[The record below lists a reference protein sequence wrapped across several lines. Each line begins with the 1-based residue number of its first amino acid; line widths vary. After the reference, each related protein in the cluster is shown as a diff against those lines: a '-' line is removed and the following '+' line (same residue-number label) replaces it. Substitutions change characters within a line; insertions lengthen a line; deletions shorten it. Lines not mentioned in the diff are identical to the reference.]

1 MRPPFLFAALSAV
14 LLSSCY
20 SPGDGV
26 APPLNEIYFPT
37 GLALD
42 VIPTMSTMAPAAPA
56 HLFIASSD
64 FDLQYRASAL
74 ASFDLNVLHDHYLPQ
89 LCNTDADCDTQHC
102 DNGEATNPA
111 QDSGN
116 REVTPSASYFCF
128 DPAVNVEPNG
138 LLQPCLPLAQQST
151 ADQVLYPGHCAAID
165 PRIVV
170 DGHNLI
176 TTSVQIGAFATDAVF
191 RVPGPDADGNPVMG
205 GGTLPDGRLFIP
217 VRGDATL
224 HWIDTYDDGHLDCG
238 QSDSPDGSCDDAHRV
253 GDDEVEESQNSLR
266 QEPEPFAI
274 AIDDAGQNVAI
285 TNQTTGSVSLYVN
298 HWVDGPSVRPDL
310 VYLLTGLPTAP
321 VGIAAL
327 PTPRLIDPTSYEPG
341 FLAVYADAPQ
351 VDLLRVHVEGKPV
364 NPPQDSAMAPL
375 SYAVRTL
382 TRAGSASINANSI
395 GSDSRG
401 IAIDDSERKADY
413 VACAPACDPT
423 SPKWLGCVCPGATP
437 GAPLTPCTQALQTC
451 LQSAHQPSVYV
462 SNRAPAS
469 VLIGTLAS
477 DKTYISG
484 TSELPEFSDSLPLT
498 QGPSRVVLGKVRVPG
513 TTYPDSHGAFALEQR
528 VFIVCFDSR
537 RIYIYDPVR
546 QVVDAI
552 VTTGRGPFALAIDE
566 QRGLGY
572 VAHFTDS
579 YLGVISLDQRF
590 PNNYAQIIASVGIP
604 TPPRASK

>member
-42 VIPTMSTMAPAAPA
+42 VIPNPDPTMPPAAPA
-56 HLFIASSD
+56 HLFVASSD

-74 ASFDLNVLHDHYLPQ
+74 ASFDLSVLQSFYLPQ

-102 DNGEATNPA
+102 DNGEAGNPP

-128 DPAVNVEPNG
+128 DPSVNVEPNG

-165 PRIVV
+165 PGIVV
-170 DGHNLI
+170 GGHNLI
-176 TTSVQIGAFATDAVF
+176 ATSVQIGAFATDAVF
-191 RVPGPDADGNPVMG
+191 RVPGLDANGKLVVG
-205 GGTLPDGRLFIP
+205 GGTLPNGRLFIP

-224 HWIDTYDDGHLDCG
+224 HWIDTFDDGHLDCG
-238 QSDSPDGSCDDAHRV
+238 QNNTPDGSCDDAHRV
-253 GDDEVEESQNSLR
+253 GDDAVEESQNSLR

-274 AIDDAGQNVAI
+274 AIDDAGENVAV

-298 HWVDGPSVRPDL
+298 HWATGASVRPDL

-327 PTPRLIDPTSYEPG
+327 PTPKLIDPTDYEPG

-351 VDLLRVHVEGKPV
+351 VDLLRVHVEGAPI

-382 TRAGSASINANSI
+382 TRAGSAPIGANSI

-401 IAIDDSERKADY
+401 IAIDDSQRKADY
-413 VACAPACDPT
+413 VACAPTCTDPSVDLLTCACGPPGPT
-423 SPKWLGCVCPGATP
+423 QTTCQ
-437 GAPLTPCTQALQTC
+437 QALQTC
-451 LQSAHQPSVYV
+451 LQSVHQPSVYV

-469 VLIGTLAS
+469 FLIGTLTS
-477 DKTYISG
+477 DKTYVSG
-484 TSELPEFSDSLPLT
+484 TSELPAFTDSVPLP

-513 TTYPDSHGAFALEQR
+513 TTFSDAHGTFDLEQR

-566 QRGLGY
+566 QRGVGY